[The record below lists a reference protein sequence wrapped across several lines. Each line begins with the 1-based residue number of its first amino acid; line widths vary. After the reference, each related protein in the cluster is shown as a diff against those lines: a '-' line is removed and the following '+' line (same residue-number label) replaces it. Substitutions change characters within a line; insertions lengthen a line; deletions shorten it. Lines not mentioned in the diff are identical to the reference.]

1 MPWTLTD
8 IWRHPVK
15 SHGAERLDAVQM
27 TAGQAL
33 PWDRV
38 WAVAHEAA
46 KLSDG
51 WASCTNFSRGAKA
64 PGLMAIRAR
73 FDEATGRLHLSHPDL
88 EDLDINPD
96 TDGAALVAWAGGL
109 VPENRSQSTHVVR
122 VDGVPMTDVPY
133 PWVSVLNRA
142 SNRALSQKM
151 GLELDQRRW
160 RGNLWLDGLA
170 PWEEFDL
177 VDQTIRIGDSV
188 TLRVKEPIT
197 RCLGTTADPDTG
209 KRNAD
214 TLGALE
220 SGWGHQDFGVY
231 AEVLEGGPLSTGDS
245 AHLLR

>member
-160 RGNLWLDGLA
+160 RGNLLDVHRGRA
-170 PWEEFDL
+170 DL

-188 TLRVKEPIT
+188 TLRVKDRSPAVWPPPQTPIPASATQT
-197 RCLGTTADPDTG
+197 RWARW
-209 KRNAD
+209 KR
-214 TLGALE
+214 L
-220 SGWGHQDFGVY
+220 GHQDFGVY
-231 AEVLEGGPLSTGDS
+231 AEVLRAGLCPQAIRPT
-245 AHLLR
+245 LR